1 MPEQIH
7 RFDAATNPYGPSPRV
22 REALAAYALEGD
34 YYHYG
39 EARAESLRADLS
51 AHWGLAPEHFIAYN
65 GAGEALLWL
74 FLSKLLLERGCASH
88 FRHSKI
94 RCPSVLEVPAAAT
107 ALHTVQM

>member
-22 REALAAYALEGD
+22 REALAAYALDGD

-39 EARAESLRADLS
+39 EARAESLRADMS

-74 FLSKLLLERGCASH
+74 FLS
-88 FRHSKI
+88 
-94 RCPSVLEVPAAAT
+94 
-107 ALHTVQM
+107 